1 MLMAG
6 GNGEEITMKS
16 LGRIISSTLLLSFAA
31 LPALALDYE
40 AKPVSWVLLAPFR
53 AGGAVAGAIGGG
65 VSGSA
70 DHSFHDNVKYTKRMA
85 GQFGDEKGTAQTAMG
100 EATLGPVGGVV
111 GAVVG
116 VPKGAIHGAKIGW
129 KKPMSRWSFITMEE
143 K

>member
-53 AGGAVAGAIGGG
+53 AGGA
-65 VSGSA
+65 
-70 DHSFHDNVKYTKRMA
+70 
-85 GQFGDEKGTAQTAMG
+85 MG